1 MGGSGTIFADR
12 VDAGRRLARELT
24 YLRGQDVVVLGLP
37 RGGVPVAAEVASA
50 LRAPLDVGVVRK
62 LGLPMQPELA
72 MGAIAEDG
80 ARVINQQ
87 VMNTAR
93 VSDDQLAEVER
104 NERAELARRARQY
117 RGGRPPVSVS
127 GRTVVIV
134 DDGIATAATA
144 RAACRAAR
152 TRGAS
157 RVILAVPVAPDD
169 WRERVGG
176 DADACVCPKTVSDFM
191 AVGQFY
197 RDFAP
202 TTNEQVVAFLAR
214 GSSREVTVQAGPVR
228 LAGELTVPEGAS
240 AMVVFAHGGGSGRH
254 SPRNRF
260 VADALNTAG
269 LGTLLFDLLT
279 DEEEG
284 DRSKVFDVPLLADRL
299 AAATRWLDSSLP
311 LGYFGASTG
320 AAAALWA
327 AADGDPRVGAVVSRG
342 GRPDLA
348 GDRLPEVQAPT
359 LLIVG
364 ENDPEVLTMNRE
376 AQRTLQA
383 PTRLSTVQGATH
395 LFEEPGALSQVAEL
409 ARDWFI
415 DRLRTSP
422 SAR

>member
-1 MGGSGTIFADR
+1 MIFADR

-87 VMNTAR
+87 VVNTAR

-176 DADACVCPKTVSDFM
+176 DADECVCPETAADFM

-202 TTNEQVVAFLAR
+202 TTNEQVVSFLEH

-228 LAGELTVPEGAS
+228 LSGELTVPEGAS
-240 AMVVFAHGGGSGRH
+240 GIVVFAHGSGSGRH
-254 SPRNRF
+254 SPRNQF

-284 DRSKVFDVPLLADRL
+284 DRAKVFDVPLLADRL

-327 AADGDPRVGAVVSRG
+327 AADGDPPVGAVVSRG

-364 ENDPEVLTMNRE
+364 EDDPEVLTMNRE
-376 AQRTLQA
+376 AQEILRA

-409 ARDWFI
+409 ARDWFL
-415 DRLRTSP
+415 DRL
-422 SAR
+422 